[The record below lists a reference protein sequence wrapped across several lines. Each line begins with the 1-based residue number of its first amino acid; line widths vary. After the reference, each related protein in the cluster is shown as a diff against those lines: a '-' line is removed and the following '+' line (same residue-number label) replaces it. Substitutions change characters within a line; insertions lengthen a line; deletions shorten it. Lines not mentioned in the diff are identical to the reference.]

1 MGVFIYISLY
11 KGPEKSGLFFIKFIY
26 YVYWTMEKTKQ
37 IYHFMGY
44 KFSQTVKCNHNKIL
58 KEDVF
63 IQSKWELP
71 HLEYSIEELMRMED
85 SGDIIT
91 HFGHDV
97 CSPFYCWNEAMEVIH
112 KIELTPCND
121 GFPTIVLTGKY
132 YSIDVDDKTF
142 LVTKEITDNKLEI
155 LEELVYEFLNYYYTD
170 VVKND

>member
-1 MGVFIYISLY
+1 
-11 KGPEKSGLFFIKFIY
+11 
-26 YVYWTMEKTKQ
+26 MEKTNQ

-44 KFSQTVKCNHNKIL
+44 KFSQTVKCNHSEIL
-58 KEDVF
+58 NEDVF

-71 HLEYSIEELMRMED
+71 HSEYLLEELLRMED

-91 HFGHDV
+91 HFGDDA

-132 YSIDVDDKTF
+132 YSIDVDGETF